1 MERVKISVAAVSLK
15 KQHQAWP
22 RWRAYR
28 SALRRRKFAATIPSR
43 SGAGGCWNRVLEE
56 PTTSR
61 CQRSKGFTLPS
72 DVSAS
77 KRYWDEDII
86 EPEVEV
92 TSMGAIHVP
101 KVPGLAYLV
110 RRDRIERLT
119 VRTTNWIAQLAT
131 V

>member
-1 MERVKISVAAVSLK
+1 MRWLSTSSLATLAGIPK
-15 KQHQAWP
+15 
-22 RWRAYR
+22 
-28 SALRRRKFAATIPSR
+28 ALRRRTFAATIPSR
-43 SGAGGCWNRVLEE
+43 SGAGGCWNPVLEE

-61 CQRSKGFTLPS
+61 CQRSKGFTLSS

-77 KRYWDEDII
+77 TRYWDEDII